1 MSTKDI
7 EKMKEFLENK
17 KVKTSTNK
25 YGKAENKIGSG
36 KVERTNTQFGNKTT
50 RTKKISQ

>member
-1 MSTKDI
+1 MSTNNV

-17 KVKTSTNK
+17 KSKTTTNK
-25 YGKAENKIGSG
+25 YAQAENKIGSG